1 MPSDKPRYLMGVGTP
16 RDIVKA
22 ILEGIDMF
30 DCVMPTRNARNGQL
44 FTWSGTLNIKR
55 QEFERDTNPIDEKCN
70 CYTCRNFSRSYLRH
84 LYKAGEYLSPILN
97 SIHNLH
103 FYLELVKTARIHIEN
118 DTIEEFYKEI
128 SKVYER

>member
-1 MPSDKPRYLMGVGTP
+1 
-16 RDIVKA
+16 
-22 ILEGIDMF
+22 
-30 DCVMPTRNARNGQL
+30 PTRNARNGQL